1 MSSNGMSLPPGVDL
15 SDDQSPTVV
24 RSAVASM
31 VLSLLFYVLRLVSRK
46 ISNTPFIASDYVL
59 FGGVI
64 ACYVISGVDIWVV
77 RLGLGKHIEVVAMAD
92 PTLDGVKTMMKYL
105 MVDTCFYAFGQ
116 VTVKISLL
124 LLYRYLFTSKRLHL
138 WINITI
144 IFMLAWGVAV
154 LFGSIFSCN
163 PINAFWDFELQGTPG
178 VYCINFQA
186 FWISVAVPNILT
198 DVLILAMPIW
208 QVWKLQ
214 LNRRSKIALTFIFLL
229 GSFVIIASIIRLVSL
244 TQINITDDTYTLVG
258 ISNWSS
264 IEFAMAVVSASLPT
278 LRPLV
283 NKFASKSWKTSK
295 TLASSTTSPESKR
308 VGSRRECILLAKSG
322 DSLHSLHDNGNET
335 YALHNGWVDS
345 ELQQLDLDIEKDF
358 VFTRDFSTNVGH

>member
-1 MSSNGMSLPPGVDL
+1 MSIPAGIEI
-15 SDDQSPTVV
+15 SDDQSPTVI

-31 VLSLLFYVLRLVSRK
+31 VLCMLFYVLRLVSRK
-46 ISNTPFIASDYVL
+46 ISNAPFIASDYVL
-59 FGGVI
+59 FGGVV
-64 ACYVISGVDIWVV
+64 ACYVISCVDIWVV
-77 RLGLGKHIEVVAMAD
+77 RFGLGKHIEVVAMAD
-92 PTLDGVKTMMKYL
+92 RTFSGVKIMLKYL
-105 MVDTCFYAFGQ
+105 IVAECFYAFGQ

-144 IFMLAWGVAV
+144 VFMLAWGVAV
-154 LFGSIFSCN
+154 LMGSIFSCN

-186 FWISVAVPNILT
+186 FYISVAIPNLLT

-214 LNRRSKIALTFIFLL
+214 LDRRSKIALTFIFLL
-229 GSFVIIASIIRLVSL
+229 GSFVIIASIVRLVSL
-244 TQINITDDTYTLVG
+244 TRIDVADNTYTLVG
-258 ISNWSS
+258 IANWSS

-283 NKFASKSWKTSK
+283 NKLTPNHWKITKPHFTATAGSD
-295 TLASSTTSPESKR
+295 SKR
-308 VGSRRECILLAKSG
+308 FSSRGERILLTKPG
-322 DSLHSLHDNGNET
+322 NPLHSLHDDGNET
-335 YALHNGWVDS
+335 YALRNGWADS
-345 ELQQLDLDIEKDF
+345 EPRDLNLDVKKDL
-358 VFTRDFSTNVGH
+358 VFTRDFSTGASH